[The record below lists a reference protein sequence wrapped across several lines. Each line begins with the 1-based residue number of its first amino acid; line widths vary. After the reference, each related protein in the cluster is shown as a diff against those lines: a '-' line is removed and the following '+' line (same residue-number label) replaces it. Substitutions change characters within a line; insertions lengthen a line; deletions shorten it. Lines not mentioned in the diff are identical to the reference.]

1 MNVKAAFKRS
11 KFMRLL
17 SLQKYKQTFS
27 FFALCGA
34 LFFLPVSQGCGG
46 GGGSDTPTTTSTST
60 STSTSTTT
68 AAAANTNSS
77 LGTNFDAITYFGTQL
92 VFVDAFKASGPW
104 TNADGG
110 STAIDTDSSGWVR
123 SLQPGQVALT
133 PIFSD
138 LAPLSGTYIVLYEGE
153 GSIEYSGYAVKDTQ
167 ASRAGRDVVTVT
179 PKMNDFF
186 WLSISATNASN
197 YIKNVRVLMP
207 DKEGGSGATFESNYA
222 TQIFHPLFLER
233 IKRYST
239 FRFMQGTIF
248 NDLQNPGPQTWDGRP
263 KTTDA
268 RWSVDDKGVPV
279 EIMVALANRLHADA
293 WFNMPHRADDDYV
306 RQFATYVR
314 DNLDTTLKAYIEYSN
329 EVWNENFPQYQY
341 AVQQGAG
348 LSSDSFEGAM
358 RFYSQRSVEIFR
370 IWSGVFGSNS
380 RLVRVLACHNEIPER
395 GVMVMDWNNAYR
407 EADALA
413 VGAYFFIDP
422 ADYDRVRNFTADQ
435 LVQDLMAKAIPLVAT
450 YTKANADNAKA
461 RNLPLIAYEGGQDMV
476 VWGEPMSSALN
487 TLFVAANR
495 SALMQEAYTM
505 HLNLWKS
512 NGGTL
517 FNHLMDVGSYQ
528 HSINGALE
536 TLTQEHSP
544 KYDAL
549 MNFISA
555 TPKWW

>member
-1 MNVKAAFKRS
+1 MKR
-11 KFMRLL
+11 F
-17 SLQKYKQTFS
+17 SLQRYKQAFY
-27 FFALCGA
+27 FFTLCGM
-34 LFFLPVSQGCGG
+34 LFLLPLGQGCGG
-46 GGGSDTPTTTSTST
+46 GGGGGTPATTSTST
-60 STSTSTTT
+60 SSSTE
-68 AAAANTNSS
+68 APANTNSP
-77 LGTNFDAITYFGTQL
+77 LGTNFDEITYFGTEWA
-92 VFVDAFKASGPW
+92 FVDAFKASGAW

-123 SLQPGQVALT
+123 SLQSGQVVLT

-138 LAPLSGTYIVLYEGE
+138 LAPPSGTYIVLYEGE
-153 GSIEYSGYAVKDTQ
+153 GTIEYSGYAVKDTQ
-167 ASRAGRDVVTVT
+167 ASTAGRDVVNVT

-186 WLSISATNASN
+186 WLSISATNSSN
-197 YIKNVRVLMP
+197 YIKNIRVLMP
-207 DKEGGSGATFESNYA
+207 EKEGGSGATFESNYA

-239 FRFMQGTIF
+239 IRFMGWMIF
-248 NDLQNPGPQTWDGRP
+248 NILPNPAPQTWDGRP
-263 KTTDA
+263 KTTNA

-279 EIMVALANRLHADA
+279 EIMVTLANRLHADA
-293 WFNMPHRADDDYV
+293 WFNMPHLADDNYV
-306 RQFATYVR
+306 QRFATYVR
-314 DNLDTTLKAYIEYSN
+314 DNLDPTLKAYIEYTN
-329 EVWNENFPQYQY
+329 EAWNTVFTQHQYML
-341 AVQQGAG
+341 QQGAG

-413 VGAYFFIDP
+413 IGVYFFVDP
-422 ADYDRVRNFTADQ
+422 SDYDRVRNFTADQ
-435 LVQDLMAKAIPLVAT
+435 IVQDLEAKAIPLVAT

-461 RNLPLIAYEGGQDMV
+461 RNLALIAYEGGQDMV

-487 TLFVAANR
+487 TLFISANR

-505 HLNLWKS
+505 HLNLWRS

-517 FNHLMDVGSYQ
+517 FLHLMDAGSYQ

-549 MNFISA
+549 MNFITA
-555 TPKWW
+555 NPKWW